1 MVSSA
6 LALSPKRLENRN
18 HQLKSKGTGEAFQ
31 KKFWESVKVEPQAAT
46 AADIIDAAQG
56 EFWEGV
62 GRVAKAT
69 RLCKQLHIGS
79 SFPAVVVPS
88 LPPPHTSPPHPFLSH
103 SLSLFTHSLVV
114 LQPFRREVCLLR
126 ARLWTFLL
134 QSFFAVRH
142 TRGWETLH
150 PRHREQILAGKEK
163 RKTGIHTHT
172 QNGRTVFT
180 EEYEESVI

>member
-1 MVSSA
+1 M
-6 LALSPKRLENRN
+6 RL
-18 HQLKSKGTGEAFQ
+18 K
-31 KKFWESVKVEPQAAT
+31 
-46 AADIIDAAQG
+46 G

-88 LPPPHTSPPHPFLSH
+88 HPPSLPSP
-103 SLSLFTHSLVV
+103 SLRSFFFPLTLPLALTHSLVV
-114 LQPFRREVCLLR
+114 LQPFRREVCNLH

-150 PRHREQILAGKEK
+150 PRHRERILAGKQEEEK
-163 RKTGIHTHT
+163 KASNTHPPTHT
-172 QNGRTVFT
+172 KWEG
-180 EEYEESVI
+180 SVYCRIRSSSCFFD

>member
-1 MVSSA
+1 MN
-6 LALSPKRLENRN
+6 KRVGELER
-18 HQLKSKGTGEAFQ
+18 LPL
-31 KKFWESVKVEPQAAT
+31 KVEPQAAT
-46 AADIIDAAQG
+46 AADIIAAAQG
-56 EFWEGV
+56 KFWEGV

-69 RLCKQLHIGS
+69 WLCKQLHIGS

-88 LPPPHTSPPHPFLSH
+88 HPPPPSF
-103 SLSLFTHSLVV
+103 SLTLPLTFTHSLVV

-150 PRHREQILAGKEK
+150 PRHRERILAGKKEK
-163 RKTGIHTHT
+163 EKKGHEYTPTHKM
-172 QNGRTVFT
+172 GGVCFLK
-180 EEYEESVI
+180 EY